1 MTASR
6 PPSRSRDVP
15 IYDDGY
21 RNEDDDV
28 DMRDAPPNASRG
40 GGRVGGRGR
49 EAGNS
54 RRDDSRR
61 GPSSYDFTARCFVGS
76 IGCECSICRRHR
88 DHVVDEGLR
97 NNPSVEK
104 AKRELA
110 EQMAARRDQQ
120 ELDALRRQ
128 LDTANARAS
137 AREEEVRNLQRQLED
152 SRRNEERAR
161 RELDRVRTVPDQPP
175 APSFGYSRGARYRDE
190 PYWDYRDRDRRDRSP
205 PRRRS
210 PPPRKRGLSDEWRAA
225 SAPYEPPRQL
235 LRDDR
240 YDGSRREPRDN
251 HSRSE
256 RREPQRQGPERH
268 PAPSTSASVQA
279 STSAASSKG
288 KQREVEPEPT
298 PVASTSAVTLPPAPA
313 DFLGWG
319 EYSATPGPTTQGV
332 PDDQASDNGSDI
344 SNASDEPPMNA
355 AALAAM
361 HQARA
366 RRGVGEP
373 QIRSPHAPVAD
384 DVASFLR
391 DRIHLIERLLL
402 RFQPHAN
409 GVNPVQWVFNDL
421 TARGENANMIKKKNR
436 TPYQRA
442 IADFVVL
449 PRAPGVRSKGHRRAP
464 DDDDGLGL
472 HLAYALQE
480 SMVQPRG
487 ILVFNVPDHN
497 NRRGVA
503 VSQVRTRITLR
514 RMLPLH
520 SDMYSNAAADDHFN
534 FITEM
539 AMAIARIVTE
549 SPTPGAGT
557 PGYRSYQD
565 HLGLSGQ
572 ADRTPRIL
580 RRWERLEG
588 ADGPVSPE
596 RVVRFFT
603 AVGISSAEFNDML
616 PFVVQL
622 LWDNVVYGVDDTG
635 DSMTLYQRLRDLI
648 VAANGR
654 WPIGLPGPTIFSQ
667 VPGDLSVS
675 YAWPRLPGHG
685 QPLLVHTGPSTG
697 TGSFLADPNFYS
709 SRQPTLDEYRQF
721 GQPNGI
727 PIAPWPRVGLAA
739 EDEDAEMAEANDAPT
754 EAVPGPSIETGAAS
768 IASAQVELSAPG
780 PSQAP
785 PTALEDVEM
794 EDRKLDDVKT
804 DQDSADKSDRAKGKQ
819 KDPNP

>member
-1 MTASR
+1 MTKSR
-6 PPSRSRDVP
+6 TPSPHRDEVV
-15 IYDDGY
+15 YDDGC
-21 RNEDDDV
+21 RSEGGDV
-28 DMRDAPPNASRG
+28 NMRDAPATAPRG
-40 GGRVGGRGR
+40 GGRVDGRT
-49 EAGNS
+49 EAAGNS
-54 RRDDSRR
+54 RRETSRR
-61 GPSSYDFTARCFVGS
+61 ETSSLQFTARCFVGS
-76 IGCECSICRRHR
+76 IGCDCSICQRHR
-88 DHVVDEGLR
+88 EHVAEEGLR
-97 NNPSVEK
+97 NNLSVEK
-104 AKRELA
+104 AKRDLA
-110 EQMAARRDQQ
+110 EQLAAQRDQQ
-120 ELDALRRQ
+120 EVEALRRQ
-128 LDTANARAS
+128 LNSANARTA
-137 AREEEVRNLQRQLED
+137 AREAEVRDLQRQLED

-161 RELDRVRTVPDQPP
+161 RELDRARA
-175 APSFGYSRGARYRDE
+175 APEPLPTPFSGYSRGARYHDE
-190 PYWDYRDRDRRDRSP
+190 PYWGYQERDRRDRSP

-210 PPPRKRGLSDEWRAA
+210 PPLRKRGLPDEWRAT

-235 LRDDR
+235 PRDDR
-240 YDGSRREPRDN
+240 YNGSRREYRDD
-251 HSRSE
+251 RGRPE
-256 RREPQRQGPERH
+256 RRELPRPGPERQ
-268 PAPSTSASVQA
+268 PAASTSTVHQA
-279 STSAASSKG
+279 STSAVSSKG
-288 KQREVEPEPT
+288 KQREADPEPA
-298 PVASTSAVTLPPAPA
+298 PVASTSTITLPPAPS

-319 EYSATPGPTTQGV
+319 EYPALPGPTVQGV
-332 PDDQASDNGSDI
+332 PDDQASDNGSDM

-355 AALAAM
+355 AAIAAM

-366 RRGVGEP
+366 RRGVGQP
-373 QIRSPHAPVAD
+373 QIRSPQAPVSD
-384 DVASFLR
+384 EVGSFLR

-409 GVNPVQWVFNDL
+409 GINPVQLLFNDL

-487 ILVFNVPDHN
+487 IMVFNVPDYN
-497 NRRGVA
+497 NRRGVS
-503 VSQVRTRITLR
+503 VSQVRTRMTLR
-514 RMLPLH
+514 RMLPAH
-520 SDMYSNAAADDHFN
+520 SDMYSNDAADNHFN

-549 SPTPGAGT
+549 SPTPGTGT
-557 PGYRSYQD
+557 PGYRSYQE

-572 ADRTPRIL
+572 VDRTPRLL
-580 RRWERLEG
+580 RRWERLDSV
-588 ADGPVSPE
+588 DGPVSPE

-603 AVGISSAEFNDML
+603 SVGISAAEFNDML

-635 DSMTLYQRLRDLI
+635 DSLVLYQRLRDLI
-648 VAANGR
+648 VAADGR
-654 WPIGLPGPTIFSQ
+654 WPVGLPGPTIFSQ
-667 VPGDLSVS
+667 VPGDISIS

-721 GQPNGI
+721 GLPNGI
-727 PIAPWPRVGLAA
+727 PIAPWPRVGLDSV
-739 EDEDAEMAEANDAPT
+739 DEDADMAEASMASTSRAPDLAAT
-754 EAVPGPSIETGAAS
+754 TSGAPSAA
-768 IASAQVELSAPG
+768 ALVEPPAPG
-780 PSQAP
+780 PSHVAQAVS
-785 PTALEDVEM
+785 EDVEM
-794 EDRKLDDVKT
+794 EERKDDNLETAK
-804 DQDSADKSDRAKGKQ
+804 DSTGKSDRAKGKQ